1 LQISACGVPLNRLM
15 NCFRIS
21 LAPYTL
27 TIALLTGSALCSV
40 VLFSTTSWAQSSK
53 ITILNSG
60 KNKNI
65 AQRKID
71 LQAEAKLLRIYQLIG
86 KGQNRQALAESELLL
101 KAQPN
106 FQLAQ
111 LVHGDLLSSFV
122 RPVNGLG
129 DLPKSTQ
136 LAVSTT
142 AAPQTN
148 SPTAAATL
156 NELREESLQRLK
168 ALRERPPAN
177 TLPAQFL
184 ALSDKNKHAIAVD
197 ASRSRLY
204 LFENSASGI
213 KLVADYYISVGKLGV
228 EKTLEGDQRTPLG
241 VYYITGSLNPTSL
254 VDFYGVGALPINYPN
269 PLDLKRGKTGSGIWL
284 HGTPSEQFSRAPKAS
299 DGCVV
304 LANPD
309 LNHIVTS
316 VSARTTPVVIAER
329 LNWVT
334 KASLDAEKTSFNT
347 TLMAWRQAKV
357 QSDVQKFMS
366 FYTVDFSNYGKN
378 LTQWNAIV
386 TSELGKL
393 KGQDI
398 ALSNINMMHWSD
410 QSETMIVTFDEVVV
424 GKRTGVTKRQYWTRE
439 GKTWK
444 IFFEGVI

>member
-1 LQISACGVPLNRLM
+1 MRGVPLNRLM
-15 NCFRIS
+15 TCFRNFPVLNS
-21 LAPYTL
+21 FA
-27 TIALLTGSALCSV
+27 IALIANVAMLGAALFATHS
-40 VLFSTTSWAQSSK
+40 FAQSSK
-53 ITILNSG
+53 VSILNSG

-71 LQAEAKLLRIYQLIG
+71 LQAEAKLLKIYQLIG

-122 RPVNGLG
+122 RPVNKPG
-129 DLPKSTQ
+129 DLPKS
-136 LAVSTT
+136 LPLT
-142 AAPQTN
+142 ATSNPENLVA
-148 SPTAAATL
+148 L

-177 TLPAQFL
+177 TVPSQLL
-184 ALSDKNKHAIAVD
+184 ALSDRNKHAIAVD

-204 LFENSASGI
+204 LFENTGNSV
-213 KLVADYYISVGKLGV
+213 KLIGDYYISVGKLGV
-228 EKTLEGDQRTPLG
+228 EKTVEGDQRTPLG

-309 LNHIVTS
+309 LNYILSS
-316 VSARTTPVVIAER
+316 VQAKTTPVVIADR
-329 LNWVT
+329 LNWVS
-334 KASLDAEKTSFNT
+334 KASLDADKANF
-347 TLMAWRQAKV
+347 TLNLTAWRDAKV
-357 QSDVQKFMS
+357 RSDAAKVMS
-366 FYTVDFSNYGKN
+366 FYTADFSNYGKN
-378 LTQWNAIV
+378 LSQWSSVV
-386 TSELGKL
+386 TNELNKL
-393 KGQDI
+393 KGRDI
-398 ALSNINMMHWSD
+398 ALSNINMMRWSD
-410 QSETMIVTFDEVVV
+410 QNDTMVVTFDEVIV
-424 GKRTGVTKRQYWTRE
+424 GKQTGVTKRQYWIRD
-439 GKTWK
+439 GKNWK
-444 IFFEGVI
+444 IFFEGII

>member
-1 LQISACGVPLNRLM
+1 MNRLM
-15 NCFRIS
+15 NCFRNF
-21 LAPYTL
+21 
-27 TIALLTGSALCSV
+27 
-40 VLFSTTSWAQSSK
+40 FSTTVVGTLLVCSSVLFTQIVAAQSNK
-53 ITILNSG
+53 ATILNSG

-65 AQRKID
+65 AQRRID
-71 LQAEAKLLRIYQLIG
+71 SQAEAKLLKIYQLIG
-86 KGQNRQALAESELLL
+86 KGQNRQALAESEQLL
-101 KAQPN
+101 KVQPN

-129 DLPKSTQ
+129 DLPKSMP
-136 LAVSTT
+136 LGASANSNT
-142 AAPQTN
+142 AA
-148 SPTAAATL
+148 L

-168 ALRERPPAN
+168 ALRERPPSN
-177 TLPAQFL
+177 TFPSQFL
-184 ALSDKNKHAIAVD
+184 ALSDRNKHAIAVD

-204 LFENSASGI
+204 LFENTNQGV
-213 KLVADYYISVGKLGV
+213 KLISDFYISIGKLGI

-269 PLDLKRGKTGSGIWL
+269 PLDLKRGKTGGGIWL

-309 LNHIVTS
+309 LNHILKS
-316 VSARTTPVVIAER
+316 VSARTTPVVIADR

-334 KASLDAEKTSFNT
+334 NSNLELEKSSFNNS
-347 TLMAWRQAKV
+347 LMAWRQAKV
-357 QSDVQKFMS
+357 QSDLPKFLS
-366 FYTVDFSNYGKN
+366 FYTADFSNYGKN
-378 LTQWNAIV
+378 ITQWTDIASN
-386 TSELGKL
+386 ELAKL

-398 ALSNINMMHWSD
+398 ALSNISMMRWVD
-410 QSETMIVTFDEVVV
+410 QSDTMVVTFDEVIV

-439 GKTWK
+439 NKVWK

>member
-1 LQISACGVPLNRLM
+1 MNRLM
-15 NCFRIS
+15 NCFRNS
-21 LAPYTL
+21 PTL
-27 TIALLTGSALCSV
+27 YSFAIALLIGSALCFAA
-40 VLFSTTSWAQSSK
+40 LFSPIAWAQSSK
-53 ITILNSG
+53 ISILNSG

-129 DLPKSTQ
+129 DVPKSTQ
-136 LAVSTT
+136 LAVS
-142 AAPQTN
+142 AAAMPPIN
-148 SPTAAATL
+148 SPTAAVTL

-177 TLPAQFL
+177 ALPAQFL
-184 ALSDKNKHAIAVD
+184 ALSERNKHAIAVD

-204 LFENSASGI
+204 LFENTGSGV

-241 VYYITGSLNPTSL
+241 VYYITGSLNPTTL

-309 LNHIVTS
+309 LNHILTS
-316 VSARTTPVVIAER
+316 VRARTTPVVITDR
-329 LNWVT
+329 LNWVS
-334 KASLDAEKTSFNT
+334 KASLDADKASFNS

-357 QSDVQKFMS
+357 QADATKMMA
-366 FYTVDFSNYGKN
+366 FYTSDFSNYGKN
-378 LTQWNAIV
+378 LTQWASIIA
-386 TSELGKL
+386 TELKNL
-393 KGQDI
+393 KGRDI
-398 ALSNINMMHWSD
+398 ALTNINMMRWSD
-410 QSETMIVTFDEVVV
+410 QNDTMIVTFDEIIV
-424 GKRTGVTKRQYWTRE
+424 GKQTGVTKRQYWIRE
-439 GKTWK
+439 GKNWK

>member
-1 LQISACGVPLNRLM
+1 MC
-15 NCFRIS
+15 
-21 LAPYTL
+21 
-27 TIALLTGSALCSV
+27 ALLLWGG
-40 VLFSTTSWAQSSK
+40 VLFTPFAAAQSNKAS
-53 ITILNSG
+53 ILNSG

-65 AQRKID
+65 TQRKVD

-86 KGQNRQALAESELLL
+86 KGQNRQALAESEQLL

-122 RPVNGLG
+122 RPVSGPG
-129 DLPKSTQ
+129 DLPKAAQ
-136 LAVSTT
+136 LVSAESS
-142 AAPQTN
+142 AA
-148 SPTAAATL
+148 L

-177 TLPAQFL
+177 ALPAQFL
-184 ALSDKNKHAIAVD
+184 ALSERNKHAIAVD

-204 LFENSASGI
+204 LFENTPNGV
-213 KLVADYYISVGKLGV
+213 KLIADYYISVGKLGV
-228 EKTLEGDQRTPLG
+228 QKTVEGDQRTPLG
-241 VYYITGSLNPTSL
+241 VYYITGILNPRSL

-309 LNHIVTS
+309 LNHILTS
-316 VSARTTPVVIAER
+316 VQSRTTPVVIADR
-329 LNWVT
+329 LNWIP
-334 KASLDAEKTSFNT
+334 KASLDAEKANFTT
-347 TLMAWRQAKV
+347 TLMAWRQTKV
-357 QSDVQKFMS
+357 QSDPAKLMA
-366 FYTVDFSNYGKN
+366 FYTPDFSNYGKN
-378 LTQWNAIV
+378 LTQWAGMLS
-386 TSELGKL
+386 SELNKL
-393 KGQDI
+393 KGGDI
-398 ALSNINMMHWSD
+398 ALTNINLMHWAD
-410 QSETMIVTFDEVVV
+410 QNETMVVTFDEVIV
-424 GKRTGVTKRQYWTRE
+424 GKRTGVTRRQYWTRD

>member
-1 LQISACGVPLNRLM
+1 MNRLID
-15 NCFRIS
+15 CFRHS
-21 LAPYTL
+21 SASYTSA
-27 TIALLTGSALCSV
+27 IALLANSAVCFA
-40 VLFSTTSWAQSSK
+40 VLFSPNVWAQSSK
-53 ITILNSG
+53 ITILTSG
-60 KNKNI
+60 KNKNV

-71 LQAEAKLLRIYQLIG
+71 LQAEAKLLHIYQLIG

-122 RPVNGLG
+122 RPVTSQG
-129 DLPKSTQ
+129 DLPKSMPLGSSAT
-136 LAVSTT
+136 STNPT
-142 AAPQTN
+142 TSAA
-148 SPTAAATL
+148 L

-177 TLPAQFL
+177 TVPSQFL
-184 ALSDKNKHAIAVD
+184 ALSERNKHAIAVD

-204 LFENSASGI
+204 LFENTSNGV
-213 KLVADYYISVGKLGV
+213 KLIADYYISVGKLGV
-228 EKTLEGDQRTPLG
+228 EKSTEGDQRTPLG
-241 VYYITGSLNPTSL
+241 VYYITGSLSPTSL

-309 LNHIVTS
+309 LNHILTS
-316 VSARTTPVVIAER
+316 VRSRTTPVVIADR
-329 LNWVT
+329 LNWVS
-334 KASLDAEKTSFNT
+334 KASLDTEKANFNT

-357 QSDVQKFMS
+357 QSDIAKVVA
-366 FYTVDFSNYGKN
+366 FYTSDFSNFGKN
-378 LTQWNAIV
+378 LTQWSSILAN
-386 TSELGKL
+386 ELNKL
-393 KGQDI
+393 QGRDI
-398 ALSNINMMHWSD
+398 ALTNINMMRWSD
-410 QSETMIVTFDEVVV
+410 QNDTMVVTFDEVIV
-424 GKRTGVTKRQYWTRE
+424 GKQTGVTKRQYWIRD
-439 GKTWK
+439 GKNWK

>member
-1 LQISACGVPLNRLM
+1 MRGVPLNRLM
-15 NCFRIS
+15 FCFRNFPVS
-21 LAPYTL
+21 KPVA
-27 TIALLTGSALCSV
+27 IALIANVAVFCAALIVPYSY
-40 VLFSTTSWAQSSK
+40 AQSSK
-53 ITILNSG
+53 VSILNSG

-122 RPVNGLG
+122 RPVNKPG
-129 DLPKSTQ
+129 DLPKS
-136 LAVSTT
+136 LPLT
-142 AAPQTN
+142 ATSNPENLVA
-148 SPTAAATL
+148 L

-177 TLPAQFL
+177 TIPSQLL
-184 ALSDKNKHAIAVD
+184 ALSDRNKHAIAVD

-204 LFENSASGI
+204 LFENTGNNV
-213 KLVADYYISVGKLGV
+213 KLIGDYYISVGKLGV
-228 EKTLEGDQRTPLG
+228 EKNVEGDQRTPLG
-241 VYYITGSLNPTSL
+241 VYYITGSLNPNSL

-309 LNHIVTS
+309 LNYILSS
-316 VSARTTPVVIAER
+316 VQAKTTPVVIADR
-329 LNWVT
+329 LNWVS
-334 KASLDAEKTSFNT
+334 KASLDADKANF
-347 TLMAWRQAKV
+347 TLNLTAWRDAKV
-357 QSDVQKFMS
+357 RSDAAKVMS
-366 FYTVDFSNYGKN
+366 FYTADFSNYGKN
-378 LTQWNAIV
+378 LSQWSSVV
-386 TSELGKL
+386 TNELNKL
-393 KGQDI
+393 KGRDI
-398 ALSNINMMHWSD
+398 ALSNINMMRWSD
-410 QSETMIVTFDEVVV
+410 QNDTMVVTFDEVIV
-424 GKRTGVTKRQYWTRE
+424 GKQTGVTKRQYWIRD
-439 GKTWK
+439 GKNWK
-444 IFFEGVI
+444 IFFEGII

>member
-1 LQISACGVPLNRLM
+1 LNRLM
-15 NCFRIS
+15 NCFRNFFS
-21 LAPYTL
+21 TVTL
-27 TIALLTGSALCSV
+27 GAILLCSV
-40 VLFSTTSWAQSSK
+40 AFFVPQVAAQSNK
-53 ITILNSG
+53 ATILNSG

-65 AQRKID
+65 AQRKVD

-86 KGQNRQALAESELLL
+86 KGQNRQALAESEQLL

-122 RPVNGLG
+122 RPVNNPG
-129 DLPKSTQ
+129 DLPKSMPM
-136 LAVSTT
+136 AASTAP
-142 AAPQTN
+142 AA
-148 SPTAAATL
+148 L

-177 TLPAQFL
+177 ALPSQFL
-184 ALSDKNKHAIAVD
+184 ALSERNKHAIAVD

-204 LFENSASGI
+204 LFENTSNGA
-213 KLVADYYISVGKLGV
+213 KLIADYYISVGKLGV
-228 EKTLEGDQRTPLG
+228 EKAIEGDQRTPLG
-241 VYYITGSLNPTSL
+241 VYYITGSLSPTSL

-309 LNHIVTS
+309 LDRILTTVQS
-316 VSARTTPVVIAER
+316 RTTPVVIADR
-329 LNWVT
+329 LQWLPKT
-334 KASLDAEKTSFNT
+334 SLDTEKANFNS

-357 QSDVQKFMS
+357 QSDTAKVMA
-366 FYTVDFSNYGKN
+366 FYTSDFSNYGKN
-378 LTQWNAIV
+378 LTQWSSILAN
-386 TSELGKL
+386 ELNKL
-393 KGQDI
+393 RGRDI
-398 ALSNINMMHWSD
+398 ALTNINMMRWSD
-410 QSETMIVTFDEVVV
+410 QNDTMIVTFDEVIV
-424 GKRTGVTKRQYWTRE
+424 GKQTGVTKRQYWIRD
-439 GKTWK
+439 GKNWK

>member
-177 TLPAQFL
+177 ALPAQFL

>member
-1 LQISACGVPLNRLM
+1 M
-15 NCFRIS
+15 NCFRNS
-21 LAPYTL
+21 FSTVVVG
-27 TIALLTGSALCSV
+27 ALLLCSN
-40 VLFSTTSWAQSSK
+40 VLFAPQAAAQSNKASV
-53 ITILNSG
+53 LNSG

-65 AQRKID
+65 AQRRVD
-71 LQAEAKLLRIYQLIG
+71 SQAEAKLLHIYQLIG

-129 DLPKSTQ
+129 DLPKTMP
-136 LAVSTT
+136 LAASASP
-142 AAPQTN
+142 AA
-148 SPTAAATL
+148 L

-168 ALRERPPAN
+168 ALRERPPSN
-177 TLPAQFL
+177 SLPSQFL
-184 ALSDKNKHAIAVD
+184 ALSDRNKHAIAVD

-204 LFENSASGI
+204 LFENTHNGV
-213 KLVADYYISVGKLGV
+213 KLIADYYISVGKLGV
-228 EKTLEGDQRTPLG
+228 QKAVEGDQRTPLG
-241 VYYITGSLNPTSL
+241 VYYITGSLDPISL

-309 LNHIVTS
+309 LNHILKS
-316 VSARTTPVVIAER
+316 VSSRTTPVVIADR

-334 KASLDAEKTSFNT
+334 KNSLDTEKSNFNT
-347 TLMAWRQAKV
+347 VLTAWRLAKV
-357 QSDVQKFMS
+357 QANTAKLTS
-366 FYTVDFSNYGKN
+366 FYTPDFSNYGKN
-378 LTQWNAIV
+378 LSQWSSTLSN
-386 TSELGKL
+386 ELSKL
-393 KGQDI
+393 KGRDI
-398 ALSNINMMHWSD
+398 ALTNINMMRWTD
-410 QSETMIVTFDEVVV
+410 QNETMVVTFDEVIV
-424 GKRTGVTKRQYWTRE
+424 GKQTGVTKRQYWIRD

>member
-1 LQISACGVPLNRLM
+1 M
-15 NCFRIS
+15 
-21 LAPYTL
+21 
-27 TIALLTGSALCSV
+27 
-40 VLFSTTSWAQSSK
+40 LFSPNVWAQSSK
-53 ITILNSG
+53 ITILTSG
-60 KNKNI
+60 KNKNV

-71 LQAEAKLLRIYQLIG
+71 LQAEAKLLHIYQLIG

-122 RPVNGLG
+122 RPVTSQG
-129 DLPKSTQ
+129 DLPKSMPLGSSAT
-136 LAVSTT
+136 STNPT
-142 AAPQTN
+142 TSAA
-148 SPTAAATL
+148 L

-177 TLPAQFL
+177 TVPSQFL
-184 ALSDKNKHAIAVD
+184 ALSERNKHAIAVD

-204 LFENSASGI
+204 LFENTSNGV
-213 KLVADYYISVGKLGV
+213 KLIADYYISVGKLGV
-228 EKTLEGDQRTPLG
+228 EKSTEGDQRTPLG
-241 VYYITGSLNPTSL
+241 VYYITGSLSPTSL

-309 LNHIVTS
+309 LNHILTS
-316 VSARTTPVVIAER
+316 VRSRTTPVVIADR
-329 LNWVT
+329 LNWVS
-334 KASLDAEKTSFNT
+334 KASLDTEKANFNT

-357 QSDVQKFMS
+357 QSDIAKVVA
-366 FYTVDFSNYGKN
+366 FYTSDFSNFGKN
-378 LTQWNAIV
+378 LTQWSSILAN
-386 TSELGKL
+386 ELNKL
-393 KGQDI
+393 QGRDI
-398 ALSNINMMHWSD
+398 ALTNINMMRWSD
-410 QSETMIVTFDEVVV
+410 QNDTMVVTFDEVIV
-424 GKRTGVTKRQYWTRE
+424 GKQTGVTKRQYWIRD
-439 GKTWK
+439 GKNWK

>member
-1 LQISACGVPLNRLM
+1 M
-15 NCFRIS
+15 YCFRNFPALNS
-21 LAPYTL
+21 FA
-27 TIALLTGSALCSV
+27 IALIANAAMFCAALFATNS
-40 VLFSTTSWAQSSK
+40 FAQSSK
-53 ITILNSG
+53 VSILNSG

-111 LVHGDLLSSFV
+111 LVHGDLLSGFV
-122 RPVNGLG
+122 RAVNRPG
-129 DLPKSTQ
+129 DLPKS
-136 LAVSTT
+136 LPLP
-142 AAPQTN
+142 AASNPEN
-148 SPTAAATL
+148 LVAL

-177 TLPAQFL
+177 TLPSQLL
-184 ALSDKNKHAIAVD
+184 ALSERNKHAIAVD

-204 LFENSASGI
+204 LFENTGNNV
-213 KLVADYYISVGKLGV
+213 KLIGDYYISVGKLGI
-228 EKTLEGDQRTPLG
+228 EKKVEGDQRTPLG
-241 VYYITGSLNPTSL
+241 VYYITGSLNPVSL

-309 LNHIVTS
+309 LNYILNS
-316 VSARTTPVVIAER
+316 VQAKTTPVVIADR

-334 KASLDAEKTSFNT
+334 KASLDADKANFTLN
-347 TLMAWRQAKV
+347 LMAWRDAKV
-357 QSDVQKFMS
+357 QSDAAKVMA
-366 FYTVDFSNYGKN
+366 FYTSDFSNYGKN
-378 LTQWNAIV
+378 LSQWSSVV
-386 TSELGKL
+386 TSELNKL
-393 KGQDI
+393 KGRDI
-398 ALSNINMMHWSD
+398 ALTNINMMRWSD
-410 QSETMIVTFDEVVV
+410 QNETMVVTFDEVIV
-424 GKRTGVTKRQYWTRE
+424 GKQTGVTKRQYWIRD
-439 GKTWK
+439 GKNWK
-444 IFFEGVI
+444 IFFEGII